1 MQKNQ
6 NNVEI
11 KSQNNIK
18 YLIQTFETDKKSLT
32 DNQKNTE
39 QINKRLSYKIENKNN
54 QLIKNPDNNLKNEK
68 EEKVDKNKENKEK
81 EILVEDEKN
90 LNEKLLNIKIKT
102 LSLLGNSLKDISK
115 KYQNFSDSL
124 INWFKIENQKISKL
138 FKEKKQKINWFQ
150 IKLYDKI
157 KKIFQILE
165 TLVSSVHDQLALYDL
180 FLSDNF
186 FDLNFPLEEFML
198 KNCDLIING
207 NFLSKIDIKS
217 VYLNK
222 IFENKDLTEIFQ
234 KYYLKKGNDLS
245 EIKCIKIKTIDDLNS
260 INNKFHESKNE
271 ENNFL
276 NEVNSLY
283 FKNLN
288 LSSFPIEKIE
298 ISNLNN
304 LEKFK
309 IKKCVNLY
317 NTNIYKSIINSSS
330 NLKIIELKN
339 IQLTDKSFNE
349 FFQEIIKINS
359 LLKSIKYLS
368 FSHNNLC
375 SINLKIN
382 KSIFENLEMLD
393 FSNNNIYYFANNN
406 FKIFPKLK
414 ILDLSNNNF
423 NNNLLFKGIYK
434 NTKNKLINFIVF
446 MSQNIFLYNV
456 NDNNQ
461 KYIKYLNDNLPGLD
475 YDLKKINLC
484 FVYNQYT
491 LGSISKLLFSP
502 ALKKSLVKLNLSFC
516 GLNDLFLWKFFS
528 NNYDLINLKKLNLS
542 NNFISFQ
549 FFSFLEDLNY
559 LTIMDKLEKIDL
571 SFNSLKCEKKDDI
584 EKLNLF
590 LENYQYLKVLKLQ
603 NNHILNIFKKN
614 TVIIQYKDEINNL
627 INLCEKRHIQIQVQ
641 NDIISYIDNEKF
653 KKIFIYKNKL

>member
-11 KSQNNIK
+11 KAQNNIK

-39 QINKRLSYKIENKNN
+39 QMNKRLSYKIENKNN

-68 EEKVDKNKENKEK
+68 EEKEDKNKENKEK

-124 INWFKIENQKISKL
+124 INWFKTENQKISKL

-349 FFQEIIKINS
+349 FFPEIIKINS

-368 FSHNNLC
+368 FSHNNLS

-414 ILDLSNNNF
+414 IIDLSNNNF
-423 NNNLLFKGIYK
+423 KRNN
-434 NTKNKLINFIVF
+434 
-446 MSQNIFLYNV
+446 
-456 NDNNQ
+456 
-461 KYIKYLNDNLPGLD
+461 IK
-475 YDLKKINLC
+475 
-484 FVYNQYT
+484 V
-491 LGSISKLLFSP
+491 
-502 ALKKSLVKLNLSFC
+502 ASF
-516 GLNDLFLWKFFS
+516 F
-528 NNYDLINLKKLNLS
+528 
-542 NNFISFQ
+542 
-549 FFSFLEDLNY
+549 
-559 LTIMDKLEKIDL
+559 
-571 SFNSLKCEKKDDI
+571 
-584 EKLNLF
+584 
-590 LENYQYLKVLKLQ
+590 
-603 NNHILNIFKKN
+603 
-614 TVIIQYKDEINNL
+614 
-627 INLCEKRHIQIQVQ
+627 
-641 NDIISYIDNEKF
+641 
-653 KKIFIYKNKL
+653 